1 MSAQVQSTLEA
12 PPAEKLAPVIAKG
25 VLWAYLTYA
34 GSKALVFGSTII
46 LARLLTPADFGIV
59 GFATIVTDYLG
70 TLQDFGVG
78 EALVQRKANVDQAA
92 NATFVVSVATGVVLF
107 AAAVVLAPFAAGF
120 FDEPLVTPILTVLA
134 LSHLIT
140 SFGTVHDALL
150 VKNLDFK
157 QRILPQVVRAV
168 FKGGTAIAFALAG
181 YGVWS
186 IVLGQVLGAV
196 AGTVALWIIVPWRP
210 GRAWD
215 NRVLRDILGFG
226 AQIIGMGFIGN
237 IEANLDYVIIGK
249 ALGESALGL
258 YTLAFRA
265 PELLII
271 NLVAVVA
278 DVAFPA
284 FSKLQDDRPA
294 LQRTLLGAL
303 HYITLVAVPAGIGLA
318 LIAGPFVHVFYT
330 SRWQDAIPSMQ
341 VLAVW
346 ASLRAMTY
354 NIGDVY
360 KAIRRADVL
369 NKLGLVSIAL
379 LIPGMLFG
387 ANYGILGVAAA
398 HAVVAAFNLVVEI
411 LVLWKLLDI
420 PPWHFSRTLSG
431 PIIST
436 LGMAAIMALTE
447 MLLRSSDPRLQL
459 ILLVISGTVA
469 YAGSAWLANR
479 AAVQSALRIVLHIF
493 GLTPRVA

>member
-1 MSAQVQSTLEA
+1 MSVQVQSTLET
-12 PPAEKLAPVIAKG
+12 PPAEKLAPAIAKG

-34 GSKALVFGSTII
+34 GSKALVFGSTVI

-78 EALVQRKANVDQAA
+78 EALVQRRSNIAQAA
-92 NATFVVSVATGVVLF
+92 NATFVVSIATGVALF
-107 AAAVVLAPFAAGF
+107 AMALLLAPMAAGF
-120 FDEPLVTPILTVLA
+120 FNEPLVTPILIVLA
-134 LSHLIT
+134 LSHLVE

-150 VKNLDFK
+150 VRNLDFK
-157 QRILPQVVRAV
+157 QRILPQVVRATC
-168 FKGGTAIAFALAG
+168 KGGGAIAFALAG

-186 IVLGQVLGAV
+186 IVVGQILGAA
-196 AGTVALWIIVPWRP
+196 AGTAALWIMVPWRP
-210 GRAWD
+210 SLAWD

-249 ALGESALGL
+249 ALGENALGL

-265 PELLII
+265 PELLIL

-284 FSKLQDDRPA
+284 FSKIQDDRPA
-294 LQRTLLGAL
+294 LQRTLLSAL
-303 HYITLVAVPAGIGLA
+303 HYITLIAVPAGIGLA

-330 SRWQDAIPSMQ
+330 SKWQDAIPSMQ

-360 KAIRRADVL
+360 KAIRRPDVL
-369 NKLGLVSIAL
+369 NKLGLVSIAV
-379 LIPGMLFG
+379 LIPGMLFA
-387 ANYGILGVAAA
+387 ANYGIFGVAVA

-411 LVLWKLLDI
+411 LVLWKLLGI
-420 PPWHFSRTLSG
+420 PPWRFTRTLSG
-431 PIIST
+431 PIICTFGMGAAMT
-436 LGMAAIMALTE
+436 LAGLFLT
-447 MLLRSSDPRLQL
+447 SSDPRLQL
-459 ILLVISGTVA
+459 ILLVVAGTIA
-469 YAGSAWLANR
+469 YAGCAWLANR
-479 AAVQSALRIVLHIF
+479 AAVESAFRIVLQVV